1 MKICPAC
8 KNEFAG
14 GEVFCPND
22 GSRLTTPSQF
32 VLPKPSD
39 NSDPLVGIT
48 VDDRYRI
55 IRRIGEGGMGIV
67 YEAEHTTLEKRVA
80 LKVLR
85 DDFSSRSEVVERF
98 RQEAKSASRIGN
110 AHIVDIS
117 DFGEMPNGA
126 SYFVMEL
133 LAGED
138 LANVLNREPV
148 LPIARAADVILQC
161 CRALGAAHAK
171 GIVHRDMK
179 PENIFLTERDG
190 RADFVKIVDFG
201 IAKMSDVETPGAPG
215 RKLTKTGMIFGTPE
229 YMSPEQAAGK
239 ANLDHRVDIY
249 ALGVIFFE
257 MLAGKVPF
265 IGDTFMGILTQHM
278 FEPIP
283 ELASVN
289 PQYEANPAIESF
301 ITKALSKAPEDRF
314 QSCDEMAKALEGAL
328 EGEAVRIDPTSK
340 RTLYGHGEPVKAK
353 GRGAQKI
360 GAAATEMDLSPPR
373 SNTALFVV
381 LGLAVVG
388 AAVGGY
394 AAFASGALSGG
405 GGDVAVT
412 PTGPATTPDSG
423 PPALPDSGPPDTGM
437 PDVGAP
443 DAGPARASIRFETNP
458 SGARVWIVD
467 RGDVC
472 TETPCT
478 FELPAGQEVTIRA
491 ARGRARGEITLTPTE
506 GMPPV
511 ELRLIAR
518 PPGGGG
524 GDEEPGGGGTGGT
537 GGGDLKIPDIFSR
550 PR

>member
-1 MKICPAC
+1 MTVKICPAC

-22 GSRLTTPSQF
+22 ATRLETPSQMQM
-32 VLPKPSD
+32 PKPEGG
-39 NSDPLVGIT
+39 DPLVGLTI
-48 VDDRYRI
+48 DDRYRI
-55 IRRIGEGGMGIV
+55 IRRIGEGGMGFV
-67 YEAEHTTLEKRVA
+67 YEAEHTALEKRVA
-80 LKVLR
+80 LKILR

-133 LAGED
+133 LSGED
-138 LANVLNREPV
+138 LANALAKEAI
-148 LPIARAADVILQC
+148 LPLARAADVILQC
-161 CRALGAAHAK
+161 CRALGAAHGK

-239 ANLDHRVDIY
+239 PDLDHRVDIY

-265 IGDTFMGILTQHM
+265 VGDTFMGILTQHM

-283 ELASVN
+283 QLAAFN
-289 PQYEANPAIESF
+289 PSYAENPAIESF
-301 ITKALSKAPEDRF
+301 ITKALAKAPEDRF
-314 QSCDEMAKALEGAL
+314 QSCDEMARALEGAL
-328 EGEAVRIDPTSK
+328 EGQAVRIDPTSK
-340 RTLYGHGEPVKAK
+340 QTLYGHGEPVKARAK
-353 GRGAQKI
+353 TARAI
-360 GAAATEMDLSPPR
+360 GAAATEMDLTPPPR
-373 SNTALFVV
+373 SNAPWIALVAALV
-381 LGLAVVG
+381 IAAGVG
-388 AAVGGY
+388 AYLALGPRDTVEPVL
-394 AAFASGALSGG
+394 ADAPDAGA
-405 GGDVAVT
+405 VAV
-412 PTGPATTPDSG
+412 AALEPDAG
-423 PPALPDSGPPDTGM
+423 PPVIEEPDA
-437 PDVGAP
+437 GAP
-443 DAGPARASIRFETNP
+443 DAGPARVAIRMETNP

-491 ARGRARGEITLTPTE
+491 ARGRARGEVTLTPSE
-506 GMPPV
+506 GMAPV
-511 ELRLIAR
+511 TLRLVAR
-518 PPGGGG
+518 PPSGGG
-524 GDEEPGGGGTGGT
+524 GDDDPGGGGTGGT

>member
-1 MKICPAC
+1 LTVKICPAC

-22 GSRLTTPSQF
+22 ATRLETPSQF
-32 VLPKPSD
+32 QMPKPEG
-39 NSDPLVGIT
+39 SDPLVGLTI
-48 VDDRYRI
+48 DDRYRI
-55 IRRIGEGGMGIV
+55 IRRIGEGGMGFV
-67 YEAEHTTLEKRVA
+67 YEAEHTALEKRVA
-80 LKVLR
+80 LKILR

-138 LANVLNREPV
+138 LANALAKEPI
-148 LPIARAADVILQC
+148 LPLARAADVILQC
-161 CRALGAAHAK
+161 CRALSAAHSK

-190 RADFVKIVDFG
+190 RVDFVKIVDFG

-239 ANLDHRVDIY
+239 ADLDHRVDIY

-265 IGDTFMGILTQHM
+265 VGDTFMGILTQHM

-283 ELASVN
+283 ELGDFN
-289 PQYEANPAIESF
+289 PSYADNPAIESF
-301 ITKALSKAPEDRF
+301 ITKALAKAPEDRYE
-314 QSCDEMAKALEGAL
+314 SCDEMARALEGAL
-328 EGEAVRIDPTSK
+328 GGQAVRIDPTSK
-340 RTLYGHGEPVKAK
+340 QTLYGHGEPVKTKA
-353 GRGAQKI
+353 RNARTI
-360 GAAATEMDLSPPR
+360 GASATEMDLSPPR
-373 SNTALFVV
+373 TSAGPWIAVGVALF
-381 LGLAVVG
+381 LA
-388 AAVGGY
+388 AAAGGY
-394 AAFASGALSGG
+394 ALYASQASGPDPVAAEAPDAGALA
-405 GGDVAVT
+405 VAVAE
-412 PTGPATTPDSG
+412 PDAGPAEVAEPDAG
-423 PPALPDSGPPDTGM
+423 
-437 PDVGAP
+437 VP
-443 DAGPARASIRFETNP
+443 DAGPARVSIRMETNP
-458 SGARVWIVD
+458 EGARVWIVD

-491 ARGRARGEITLTPTE
+491 ARGRARGELTLTPSE
-506 GMPPV
+506 GMAPI

-518 PPGGGG
+518 PPTGG
-524 GDEEPGGGGTGGT
+524 GDGEPGGGGTGGT